1 MTKVG
6 IYVLLRLSL
15 LLFGDGAGPASA
27 HFGSTAMLW
36 GGMATLLAGIV
47 GMLGARDL
55 GKLAGYNVIVSAGS
69 LLGAIGLQHSAV
81 TAGAL
86 AYLVVSTLGL
96 AAFFL
101 IAGVLAPPGEEQADD
116 TLQLAPYDPAGGEL
130 ASDVLFAHEDESR
143 VVTAAPVAVLG
154 LGFFAC
160 AVLLAGL
167 PPLAGFV
174 AKFAMLAPMLA
185 VTGLAARIL
194 FALVILAGFCTLLA
208 MGRAGIR
215 IFWVDA
221 EPRFA
226 HVRGIEVGAIVA
238 LLGLCLALT
247 VAARRPL
254 AFLGD
259 TAQQLHQ
266 GNAIER
272 GLPEAQ
278 P

>member
-1 MTKVG
+1 
-6 IYVLLRLSL
+6 
-15 LLFGDGAGPASA
+15 
-27 HFGSTAMLW
+27 
-36 GGMATLLAGIV
+36 
-47 GMLGARDL
+47 
-55 GKLAGYNVIVSAGS
+55 

-116 TLQLAPYDPAGGEL
+116 TLQLEPYDPAG
-130 ASDVLFAHEDESR
+130 ADPVRDVLFAHEDESR

-154 LGFFAC
+154 LSFFAC

-174 AKFAMLAPMLA
+174 AKFAMLAPMLGVA
-185 VTGLAARIL
+185 GPGANVLFGLI
-194 FALVILAGFCTLLA
+194 ILAGFCTVLA

-215 IFWVDA
+215 IFWVAA
-221 EPRFA
+221 EPRVA
-226 HVRGIEVGAIVA
+226 HVRSIEVGAIVA
-238 LLGLCLALT
+238 LLGLCLVLT
-247 VAARRPL
+247 VAARMPL

-272 GLPEAQ
+272 VPSTAEAR